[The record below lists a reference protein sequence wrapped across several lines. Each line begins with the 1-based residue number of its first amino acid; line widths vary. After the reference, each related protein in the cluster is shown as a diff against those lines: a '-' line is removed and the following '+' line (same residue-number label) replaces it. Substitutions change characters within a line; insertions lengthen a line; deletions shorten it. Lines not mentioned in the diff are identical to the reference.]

1 MNNSKFPDLNA
12 EAGLLSEVPLAL
24 YIHIPWC
31 VRKCPYCDFNSHEK
45 KGELPEQAYIEAML
59 EDLDQDLEF
68 IQGRELQSIFIGGGT
83 PSLFSPQAYQTLFKE
98 LRARLHFA
106 PDIEIT
112 LEANPGTV
120 EQARFDGYRHAGIN
134 RLSIGVQS
142 FDAKQLQKLGRIH
155 SNDDALRAIACAR
168 NAGFDNFNVDLMHG
182 LNDQTQD
189 DALRDL
195 QIAIDAGAPHIS
207 WYQLTI
213 EPNTEFFKRPPS
225 LPVETEMHRIQSA
238 GFDLLAESSF
248 GRYEVSAFAKAG
260 HQARHNLNYW
270 QFGDYLAI
278 GAGAH
283 GKISQANGELI
294 RYQKTRKPEDY
305 LRRAP
310 SRTSKTD
317 IIARADLP
325 LEFMMNALRLQTG
338 FSASLFESRT
348 GLAWQ
353 TINHTIDKFISTGLL
368 QLVGGNYSPTPRGYD
383 MLDSVLAEF
392 LTD

>member
-1 MNNSKFPDLNA
+1 
-12 EAGLLSEVPLAL
+12 
-24 YIHIPWC
+24 
-31 VRKCPYCDFNSHEK
+31 
-45 KGELPEQAYIEAML
+45 
-59 EDLDQDLEF
+59 
-68 IQGRELQSIFIGGGT
+68 
-83 PSLFSPQAYQTLFKE
+83 
-98 LRARLHFA
+98 
-106 PDIEIT
+106 
-112 LEANPGTV
+112 
-120 EQARFDGYRHAGIN
+120 
-134 RLSIGVQS
+134 
-142 FDAKQLQKLGRIH
+142 
-155 SNDDALRAIACAR
+155 
-168 NAGFDNFNVDLMHG
+168 
-182 LNDQTQD
+182 
-189 DALRDL
+189 
-195 QIAIDAGAPHIS
+195 
-207 WYQLTI
+207 
-213 EPNTEFFKRPPS
+213 
-225 LPVETEMHRIQSA
+225 MHRIQSA

-283 GKISQANGELI
+283 GKISQVNGELI

-305 LRRAP
+305 FSRAP

-353 TINHTIDKFISTGLL
+353 TINHAIDKFISTGLL

-392 LTD
+392 LAD

>member
-1 MNNSKFPDLNA
+1 MNNSKLPDHNA
-12 EAGLLSEVPLAL
+12 EASLLTHIPLSL

-45 KGELPEQAYIEAML
+45 KGALPEQAYIEAML

-106 PDIEIT
+106 ADIEIT

-120 EQARFDGYRHAGIN
+120 EQARFDSYRHAGIN

-142 FDAKQLQKLGRIH
+142 FDATQLQKLGRIH

-182 LNDQTQD
+182 LNEQTQD

-238 GFDLLAESSF
+238 GVDLLSESNF
-248 GRYEVSAFAKAG
+248 TRYEVSAFAKAG

-283 GKISQANGELI
+283 GKISQADGNII

-305 LRRAP
+305 LSRAP
-310 SRTSKTD
+310 SRTSKTEV
-317 IIARADLP
+317 IARADLP
-325 LEFMMNALRLQTG
+325 LEFMMNALRLQDG
-338 FSASLFESRT
+338 FSRTLFESRT
-348 GLAWQ
+348 GLHWQ
-353 TINHTIDKFISTGLL
+353 TISRPIEKFIANELL
-368 QLVGGNYSPTPRGYD
+368 QLIGDNYSPTPRGYD

-392 LTD
+392 LAD

>member
-283 GKISQANGELI
+283 GKINQANGELI

>member
-12 EAGLLSEVPLAL
+12 EACLLSEVPLAL

-120 EQARFDGYRHAGIN
+120 EQASFDGYRHAGIN

-283 GKISQANGELI
+283 GKISQVNGELI

-305 LRRAP
+305 LSRAP

>member
-283 GKISQANGELI
+283 GKISQVNGELI

-305 LRRAP
+305 FSRAP

-353 TINHTIDKFISTGLL
+353 TINHAIDKFISTGLL

-392 LTD
+392 LAD